1 MQTTPEDNTTPIP
14 DTETETEPL
23 VQEPV
28 PTEDVSGN
36 MTAPEGEVQAPS
48 MDTSGNEEDGLTV
61 SFVES
66 GDVSGNDILT
76 TIPDMSGALLPAET
90 PAPIPA
96 PTIPDACLASWD
108 SFTNYIMSHDVNTM
122 YAVRAEKPCMNLAYN
137 LYNYV
142 ATNEAI
148 HQILVMNHDMG
159 YTSDLFL
166 NVRPGVQVTHYSCEP
181 LPYRNVVAD
190 YLSGLYPGQYNHV
203 NDILDGQYG
212 LFQFNDLFDF
222 MLIHGEA
229 ATEPMVYTFLS
240 RAMSYGH
247 PATIVFLTYTR
258 SFTMP
263 PLMPM
268 LDISGTEV
276 AGTDV
281 SGTDVSG
288 TEVAGTEV
296 AGTDVSGTDV
306 SGTEV
311 TGVTNTTM
319 APALLAWQT
328 AINNGLIQE
337 LGRDETS
344 SSGAY
349 FVWGIMTSVT
359 VTENPEPS
367 QPILPAMMDASGG
380 GEVENIDIS
389 LPKASEETQEETP
402 APTTEETPAPT
413 TEETPAP
420 TPAPE
425 ETPAPENA

>member
-1 MQTTPEDNTTPIP
+1 MQTTPEDNTTPTP
-14 DTETETEPL
+14 EAESL
-23 VQEPV
+23 AQEPV

-48 MDTSGNEEDGLTV
+48 MDTSGNEEGGLTV

-66 GDVSGNDILT
+66 GDVSGNDLSGNDILT
-76 TIPDMSGALLPAET
+76 TMPDMSGTLLSAED
-90 PAPIPA
+90 PAPIPV
-96 PTIPDACLASWD
+96 PTIPDSCLAAWD
-108 SFTNYIMSHDVNTM
+108 SFTNYIMSHVVNTM
-122 YAVRAEKPCMNLAYN
+122 YAFRVEKPCMNLAYN

-142 ATNEAI
+142 ATNDAI
-148 HQILVMNHDMG
+148 KQILVMNHDMG

-166 NVRPGVQVTHYSCEP
+166 NVRPGVHVTHYSCEP
-181 LPYRNVVAD
+181 VPYRNVVAD

-203 NDILDGQYG
+203 NDMLDGQYG
-212 LFQFNDLFDF
+212 LFQFSELFDF

-229 ATEPMVYTFLS
+229 ATEPMVYSFLS
-240 RAMSYGH
+240 RAMNYGH

-263 PLMPM
+263 PPGPI

-281 SGTDVSG
+281 SDAVISG
-288 TEVAGTEV
+288 A
-296 AGTDVSGTDV
+296 SP
-306 SGTEV
+306 
-311 TGVTNTTM
+311 VTN
-319 APALLAWQT
+319 PALLAWQT

-344 SSGAY
+344 TTGTY
-349 FVWGIMTSVT
+349 FVWGIMVSVT
-359 VTENPEPS
+359 VTETPEPLQS
-367 QPILPAMMDASGG
+367 VLPAIMDVSGAG
-380 GEVENIDIS
+380 EGEVENIDIS
-389 LPKASEETQEETP
+389 LPKASEEAPVPEETP

-420 TPAPE
+420 VPE